1 MKDSKWPRPLFKFNF
16 HWRRFLKVQVSL
28 WIFIL
33 FRGIDDKI
41 NYALLWETSRRY
53 QPILNKD
60 YIVAR
65 NICVVRL

>member
-33 FRGIDDKI
+33 CRGVDDKI
-41 NYALLWETSRRY
+41 HYAFVWKNFKKVPTHFE
-53 QPILNKD
+53 
-60 YIVAR
+60 
-65 NICVVRL
+65 